1 MSSGEVA
8 GPKGSGAVAGLTV
21 LLVDDNQDSTRA
33 LGMLLEHFGHAVVTA
48 HDGAEALVKAD
59 EVCPDVGLLDLGLP
73 VLDGYQVA
81 QALRA
86 RPGGERLLLVAISG
100 YGQPNDRA
108 RSKAA
113 GFDHHMV
120 KPVDCGALLELL
132 QQRARPA
139 QSDTAVSV

>member
-1 MSSGEVA
+1 MSSEM
-8 GPKGSGAVAGLTV
+8 SGANGLGVPAGLTV

-33 LGMLLEHFGHAVVTA
+33 LGMLLEHFGHVVVTA
-48 HDGAEALVKAD
+48 HDGAEALVKAT
-59 EVCPDVGLLDLGLP
+59 EVTPDVGLLDLGLP

-81 QALRA
+81 EALRA
-86 RPGGERLLLVAISG
+86 RPGGDRLLLVAISG
-100 YGQPNDRA
+100 YGQPTDRA

-139 QSDTAVSV
+139 VSGEALPA

>member
-1 MSSGEVA
+1 MSTEMPAPA
-8 GPKGSGAVAGLTV
+8 GVGVSTRLTI

-33 LGMLLEHFGHAVVTA
+33 LGMLLEHFGHEVVTA
-48 HDGAEALVKAD
+48 HDGAEALRKAD
-59 EVCPDVGLLDLGLP
+59 EVRPDVGLLDLGLP

-81 QALRA
+81 QALRE

-113 GFDHHMV
+113 GFDHHLV

-132 QQRARPA
+132 QQRTRPA
-139 QSDTAVSV
+139 QSGEAVSV

>member
-1 MSSGEVA
+1 MSSSDVA
-8 GPKGSGAVAGLTV
+8 GSRESGVPAGLTV

-48 HDGAEALVKAD
+48 HDGAEALARAA
-59 EVCPDVGLLDLGLP
+59 ETRPDVGLLDLGLP

-81 QALRA
+81 EALRA
-86 RPGGERLLLVAISG
+86 RPGGDRLLLIAISG

-120 KPVDCGALLELL
+120 KPVDCGALLDLL
-132 QQRARPA
+132 QQRSRPA
-139 QSDTAVSV
+139 QSGEALSV